1 MVFRP
6 SKIEIQEIRPMKH
19 RLLLCTAVLALVV
32 PVLVAGSLEINKNWP
47 NSPQGYF
54 MTASERADW
63 KANVKT
69 DADAE
74 EFIKKFLAKRDPGFA
89 ADVAQRAAMADK
101 HLTVSGRAG
110 SLTTRGKII
119 ILLGPPSSF
128 SVADREVKG
137 NISGS
142 SEMYGGIPGAS
153 RGGGGG
159 QGPSVGDMSMAASR
173 QGMAGDLLKDYT
185 FTYAGDKLPVKQSKD
200 FSIVVEVRAGDGS
213 DHVVD
218 RKAAAQLEE
227 IFEAAAQKSLT
238 APKP

>member
-1 MVFRP
+1 
-6 SKIEIQEIRPMKH
+6 MKH

-32 PVLVAGSLEINKNWP
+32 PTLMAGSLETNKNWP
-47 NSPQGYF
+47 SSPQGYF
-54 MTASERADW
+54 MTASERAEW

-69 DADAE
+69 DADAA

-128 SVADREVKG
+128 AIAQREIKG
-137 NISGS
+137 NAALTPES
-142 SEMYGGIPGAS
+142 SSNIPGT
-153 RGGGGG
+153 G
-159 QGPSVGDMSMAASR
+159 GPSVGDMTMAANSR
-173 QGMAGDLLKDYT
+173 GMSGDLLKDYT
-185 FTYAGDKLPVKQSKD
+185 FTYAADKLPVKQSKD
-200 FSIVVEVRAGDGS
+200 FAVVVEVRAGDGT
-213 DHVVD
+213 DRIVD

-227 IFEAAAQKSLT
+227 IFEAAAQKSLAAAAP